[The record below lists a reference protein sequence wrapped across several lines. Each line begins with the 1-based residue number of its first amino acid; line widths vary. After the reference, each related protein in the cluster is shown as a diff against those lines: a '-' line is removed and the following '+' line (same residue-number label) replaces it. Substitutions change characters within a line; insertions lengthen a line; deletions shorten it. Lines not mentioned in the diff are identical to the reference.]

1 MEASEK
7 PQLPLDEGTG
17 AVRALDDRLL
27 IERLEVIDAGA
38 ARVVRE
44 QAQEGRTPPETVTRA
59 IEIGTRVIE
68 TEGTAANVDFVNA
81 KFSEHMGGLAD
92 QLSRLLES
100 GNEDLAEQI
109 TESFGADR
117 SDSVQGQ
124 IRDLLIKANEHQRT
138 ELVRIFNADDGAN
151 PLADF
156 KRSVTAKVA
165 EAADRGERQSESL
178 RETYSRE
185 AKELREQIAAL
196 KTEVARLTERREGDE
211 LLAEAEEA
219 GTRKGRSFEELVHAE
234 IDAIAEFRDDAAHHV
249 GDTSSEAGGKMGDTV
264 VELGAGA
271 GASLGTIVFEAK
283 NKKLSKNDAWAELN
297 GALKERDAA
306 YAVLVVAGEDKI
318 PSGLEE
324 LSEYQGNKMIVVVD
338 RDDPDPQALRLVY
351 RYVRLRV
358 LSAGAAGQ
366 DLDAAGVRAATEEAQ
381 ARLKSVNRIRKSLTN
396 VTTSADKARDE
407 VDEMV
412 ADVEDC
418 LARVETLVSA
428 AETD

>member
-1 MEASEK
+1 M
-7 PQLPLDEGTG
+7 
-17 AVRALDDRLL
+17 
-27 IERLEVIDAGA
+27 
-38 ARVVRE
+38 
-44 QAQEGRTPPETVTRA
+44 
-59 IEIGTRVIE
+59 
-68 TEGTAANVDFVNA
+68 
-81 KFSEHMGGLAD
+81 
-92 QLSRLLES
+92 
-100 GNEDLAEQI
+100 
-109 TESFGADR
+109 
-117 SDSVQGQ
+117 
-124 IRDLLIKANEHQRT
+124 
-138 ELVRIFNADDGAN
+138 
-151 PLADF
+151 
-156 KRSVTAKVA
+156 
-165 EAADRGERQSESL
+165 
-178 RETYSRE
+178 
-185 AKELREQIAAL
+185 REQIASM

-219 GTRKGRSFEELVHAE
+219 GTRKGRSFEELVHAV
-234 IDAIAEFRDDAAHHV
+234 IDAIAESRDDAAHHV

-271 GASLGTIVFEAK
+271 GRSLGTIVFEAK

-358 LSAGAAGQ
+358 LSAGGAGH

-396 VTTSADKARDE
+396 VTSSADKARDE

-412 ADVEDC
+412 ADVEVC
-418 LARVETLVSA
+418 LARVETLVAA